1 MRKNDLNILMS
12 SLVSLLFIVASIVIM
27 SWKPEESVYKIL
39 LDSSLTLYFLMMGS
53 NVIWYYYQKHHHRS
67 SLYKFI
73 EFFNS
78 LQEGLIIYDS
88 KMELAFMS
96 DKLQDLFGMPKRMIS
111 DGPVYDVNG
120 VDLRKEVLSKFDDG
134 IIIDDSIRAT
144 IFNRR
149 SGRNVHIN
157 INVLQLDLENVYFNV
172 VLITDLTDY
181 QEQMQNVS
189 RQLIEAKEV
198 ASQKSSFLSRVSHE
212 LRTPLNGI
220 IGMNQIAHEAY
231 EKKDYAELKE
241 AIDKVDISSK
251 YLLLVINNV
260 LNMSRID
267 AGKVKTQESTVSLNG
282 IIDEVKVVVGSQV
295 KEKKQEFN
303 VIKNFDSLYIK
314 SDEIKLTQIIINI
327 LSNSIKYTPDYG
339 KISLTVLAKELINNK
354 VELTVVVKDNG
365 RGMSKEFAKHMFE
378 PFSQENR
385 VSNVPST
392 GLGLAI
398 TKSLIDLLGGKVD
411 VHTEEGIGTETTMQF
426 VFDIENSQE
435 IVVVHE
441 DEANL
446 VDYSKFNVLVAED
459 NTINQIV
466 IKNHLNYFKF
476 NVDIANDGEEA
487 VDIFKKSEVNH
498 YDFILMDIHMP
509 KMDGYEATLE
519 IRSLERED
527 KNVPI
532 IALTADALNEDVS
545 KALIN
550 KMDNHIA
557 KPVVRD
563 EMIKTIYETLKAKNK
578 LDK

>member
-12 SLVSLLFIVASIVIM
+12 SLISLLFIVASIVIM

-39 LDSSLTLYFLMMGS
+39 LDSSITLYFLMMGS

-67 SLYKFI
+67 NLYKFI

-96 DKLQDLFGMPKRMIS
+96 DKLQDLFGMPKGMIS

-120 VDLRKEVLSKFDDG
+120 VDLRKEVLSKFDDDV
-134 IIIDDSIRAT
+134 IIDDSIRAT
-144 IFNRR
+144 VFNRR

-181 QEQMQNVS
+181 QEQMQSVS

-231 EKKDYAELKE
+231 EKKDYVELKE

-267 AGKVKTQESTVSLNG
+267 AGKVKAQESTVSLNG

-385 VSNVPST
+385 IANVPST

-411 VHTEEGIGTETTMQF
+411 VHTEEGVGTETTMQF
-426 VFDIENSQE
+426 VFDKENSQE

-441 DEANL
+441 DESNL

-487 VDIFKKSEVNH
+487 VDFFKKSEVNH
-498 YDFILMDIHMP
+498 YDLILMDIHMP

-563 EMIKTIYETLKAKNK
+563 KMIKTIYETLKAKNK